1 MKNKLRLVKKFSI
14 LIFCAI
20 VSLEIVSC
28 NKHTKETAF
37 VPRLDTQTKCKIEI
51 AGRYQNFEA
60 LEAEFDRFNEFY
72 PNVELAYTYLDNYK
86 KSITTAL
93 ASQNPP
99 DIFTTFPW
107 MLDKSNYNPL
117 LENAEN
123 LADSKNTG
131 IELSAVNQKLLFP
144 LADGSIPMVPV
155 LCAAN
160 GMLVNED
167 LFKKEKIQ
175 IPTTMPQLIDACQK
189 FKNAGYKSPILSD
202 NSELTIMASLIYP
215 YFTKEI
221 MDNAD
226 AISKLNRL
234 EPEAGEYMRTSLE
247 LVESFRNYGFMVL
260 EECSKI
266 KDRYSA
272 VIMRFFEGDVPMMLA
287 SADVVSGTK
296 KREALSEPFSKNPF
310 KYSFYSVPVMENR
323 GAVLQVPSVEFS
335 VNKNGKN
342 LEMANEFM
350 RFLLRTE
357 ELNNLAKIK
366 RLITCSTVYS
376 FDDVYAPLENTEHLY
391 QLEIGILDN
400 TYSQL
405 RNAAYQ
411 VLLGNQSVDEAISC
425 YGKY

>member
-1 MKNKLRLVKKFSI
+1 MKNRLNLVKNPFI
-14 LIFCAI
+14 LIFCAF
-20 VSLEIVSC
+20 VSMGVVSC
-28 NKHTKETAF
+28 NKEPKESAF
-37 VPRLDTQTKCKIEI
+37 VPRLDTKTKCKIEI

-72 PNVELAYTYLDNYK
+72 PNVELTYTYLDNYK

-107 MLDKSNYNPL
+107 MLDKTNYNTL
-117 LENAEN
+117 LESAEN
-123 LADSKNTG
+123 FADSKSTG

-155 LCAAN
+155 LCAAS

-189 FKNAGYKSPILSD
+189 FKDAGYKSPILSD
-202 NSELTIMASLIYP
+202 NSEITIMASLIYP

-247 LVESFRNYGFMVL
+247 LVESFRNHGFMDL

-411 VLLGNQSVDEAISC
+411 VLLGNQTVDEAISC

>member
-1 MKNKLRLVKKFSI
+1 MKNRLNQVKNPFI
-14 LIFCAI
+14 LIFFAF
-20 VSLEIVSC
+20 VSMGLVSC
-28 NKHTKETAF
+28 NKEPKESAF
-37 VPRLDTQTKCKIEI
+37 VPRLDTKTKCKIEI

-72 PNVELAYTYLDNYK
+72 PNVELSYTYLDNYK

-107 MLDKSNYNPL
+107 MLDKTNYNTL
-117 LENAEN
+117 LESAEN
-123 LADSKNTG
+123 FADSKITG

-155 LCAAN
+155 LCAAS

-189 FKNAGYKSPILSD
+189 FKNAGYKSSILSD
-202 NSELTIMASLIYP
+202 NSEISIMASLIYP

-221 MDNAD
+221 MNDAD

-247 LVESFRNYGFMVL
+247 LVESFRNYGFMDL

-272 VIMRFFEGDVPMMLA
+272 VIMRFFEGEVPMMLA

-296 KREALSEPFSKNPF
+296 KREALSESFSKNPF

-405 RNAAYQ
+405 RLAAYQ
-411 VLLGNQSVDEAISC
+411 VLLGNQTVDEAISC